1 MINAFE
7 PKLVGNT
14 ISMTTKFYD
23 GNNIEVIP
31 DSVTL
36 KYKKPDSSITTVSI
50 TRIDNKYSSNV
61 LLDVAGMWYFRWES
75 TGNYASA
82 EEFSVNVHSSLL
94 S

>member
-1 MINAFE
+1 MINTFE

-23 GNNIEVIP
+23 ENNIEVIP

-36 KYKKPDSSITTVSI
+36 KYKKPDSTLTSISI
-50 TRIDNKYSSNV
+50 SRVNNKYTSSV
-61 LLDVAGMWYFRWES
+61 LLDSAGMWYFRWES

-82 EEFSVNVHSSLL
+82 EEFSVNVHASLL
-94 S
+94 D